1 MLGRESIR
9 PYEIVIEHSF
19 DMQFAGQTLLIRVP
33 FKGRVTA
40 LEDIRTL
47 FEEAYFARFR
57 LRLPEVHAV
66 IFNVNTSVIGIRD
79 VWFADAWHETPIY
92 RREKLPLT
100 AVIEGPAI
108 LEQFDCT
115 TVVPPGVSAAGD
127 DQGNIILAIA
137 GARHDGN

>member
-9 PYEIVIEHSF
+9 RYEIVIELSF
-19 DMQFAGQTLLIRVP
+19 DDMQFAGQTHLIRVP

-79 VWFADAWHETPIY
+79 VWFAGAWHETPFY
-92 RREKLPLT
+92 APRSFRRGSALPET
-100 AVIEGPAI
+100 FRA
-108 LEQFDCT
+108 T
-115 TVVPPGVSAAGD
+115 SY
-127 DQGNIILAIA
+127 
-137 GARHDGN
+137 